1 MGDWKVP
8 ADLKYT
14 STDEWIRVDDG
25 EAVVGI
31 TDYAQDHLSDL
42 VFVELPQVGEH
53 FEKGKAFGVVESVK
67 AAADVNM
74 PVSGEIVAVNTVLQ
88 DAPETINADPY
99 GEGWIVRI
107 KIADPAEL
115 DDLMDAAA
123 YEAYC
128 ADREDREADLE

>member
-14 STDEWIRVDDG
+14 STDEWIRVDGG

-31 TDYAQDHLSDL
+31 TDYAQDHLSGL
-42 VFVELPQVGEH
+42 VFVELPQVGER

-74 PVSGEIVAVNTVLQ
+74 PVSGEVVAVNTALQ
-88 DAPETINADPY
+88 DTPETINADPY
-99 GEGWIVRI
+99 GEGWMVRI

-128 ADREDREADLE
+128 AGRE